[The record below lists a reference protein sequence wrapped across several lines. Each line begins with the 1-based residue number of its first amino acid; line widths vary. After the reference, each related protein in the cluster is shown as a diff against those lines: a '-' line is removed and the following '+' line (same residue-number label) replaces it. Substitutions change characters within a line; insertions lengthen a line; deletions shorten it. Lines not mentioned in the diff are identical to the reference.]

1 MGNLRERVRRADAA
15 ALRAWGH
22 VGTAALQVAM
32 AALGIGPGD
41 EVILPAWTWYS
52 CYNAIVLAGALPVFA
67 ESDESL
73 NINPNDIEHRITPQT
88 KAIMAVHIEGCPC
101 DMDRILPIARKHEI
115 KVLEDSAQSLGTSYK
130 GKPLG
135 SIGDIAIY
143 SFQFCKTITSGEGGA
158 VVTDDPVLFERA
170 CRFHDLGPLRPQ
182 LEKELGGKRVADYV
196 GLTSA

>member
-143 SFQFCKTITSGEGGA
+143 SFQFCKTITLGEGGA

-170 CRFHDLGPLRPQ
+170 CRFHDWDRCGRNWR
-182 LEKELGGKRVADYV
+182 KNWVGK
-196 GLTSA
+196 GLPTMWD